1 MADWIEAPQPIVIRQ
16 DRRIEQIY
24 ATLVVDE
31 SGTDELEMT
40 QHPVQRGAN
49 ITDHA
54 YVKPSQLTMKI
65 MFDDSE
71 MPLEESYAAL
81 LDLQASREPFEI
93 ITGKRMYQNM
103 LFKSIGVTTDK
114 ATEQVLAVSCSF
126 QQVILVDV
134 VVTTVPPR
142 PVQKT
147 PGKTGGTD
155 KAGPKQAKPVD
166 DKKGEST
173 SVLSRIGSG
182 ISNTF
187 RPKP

>member
-1 MADWIEAPQPIVIRQ
+1 MADWNQAPQPVVIRQ
-16 DRRIEQIY
+16 DRRIDQVH
-24 ATLVVDE
+24 ATLVVEE
-31 SGTDELEMT
+31 SGTDDLEMT

-54 YVKPSQLTMKI
+54 YVKPSQLSMRI

-71 MPLEESYAAL
+71 IPLEESYQNL

-93 ITGKRMYQNM
+93 ITGKRMYRNM

-134 VVTTVPPR
+134 TVTTVPPR
-142 PVQKT
+142 RVQKA

-155 KAGPKQAKPVD
+155 KAGPKQAKPVSD
-166 DKKGEST
+166 KGEST